1 MPTRDEDDLVIEAGL
16 SASRDEAQGRQPT
29 QDQTPRNEPSEKA
42 KTSVPKSS
50 TEPKASSTKRTDA
63 VRSEKG
69 RGFVWLSGIV
79 MLGLILACGWLGQQ
93 VLQLQQRLEANNNAL
108 QLERSRMES
117 ISAQVHETGSS
128 FEETGNV
135 LDEKFKLFDSEIR
148 KLWDVSN
155 KRNKSA
161 IEENA
166 AQVKTLS
173 GNLKK
178 AQQSL
183 QTLNGSVSET
193 KKSVEQINK
202 RLVAENTALRA
213 TLDDQAEQVLLMR
226 SKMELLQKRLS
237 NVPNDLV
244 TRVASNEEAVEAIDA
259 GRRQLVARITQLQK
273 QVDALLLEKNTGP

>member
-29 QDQTPRNEPSEKA
+29 QDQSPRNEPSEKA

-183 QTLNGSVSET
+183 QTLNGNVSET

-226 SKMELLQKRLS
+226 SKMELIQKRLS

>member
-1 MPTRDEDDLVIEAGL
+1 
-16 SASRDEAQGRQPT
+16 
-29 QDQTPRNEPSEKA
+29 
-42 KTSVPKSS
+42 
-50 TEPKASSTKRTDA
+50 
-63 VRSEKG
+63 
-69 RGFVWLSGIV
+69 

-183 QTLNGSVSET
+183 KTLNGSVSET

>member
-29 QDQTPRNEPSEKA
+29 QDQSPRNEPSEKA

-178 AQQSL
+178 ALQSL